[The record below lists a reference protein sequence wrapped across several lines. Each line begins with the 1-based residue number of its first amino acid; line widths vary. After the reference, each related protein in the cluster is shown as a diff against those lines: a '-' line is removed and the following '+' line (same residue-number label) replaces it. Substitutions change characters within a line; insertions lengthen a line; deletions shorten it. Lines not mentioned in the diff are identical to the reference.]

1 VNSIANWITLI
12 RIILIPW
19 FTILLIN
26 GAFNQALWVFLA
38 AAVSDALDGFVARVF
53 SQKTRLGSFLDPI
66 ADKLLLS
73 TAFITL
79 AVLNRIPGWLTV
91 IVISRDVV
99 IVVGVAVL
107 FLNQLRL
114 DVKPS
119 IVGKLTTASQALLIV
134 ITLAS
139 GYIQWAPWVLPGVV
153 YLTLLL
159 TVLSGL
165 HYIYSGLRIIT

>member
-1 VNSIANWITLI
+1 MNSIANWITLI

-139 GYIQWAPWVLPGVV
+139 GYIQWASWVMPGVV

>member
-1 VNSIANWITLI
+1 VNSLANWITLI

-26 GAFNQALWVFLA
+26 GALNQALWVFLA

-79 AVLNRIPGWLTV
+79 AVLNQIPGWLTV

-99 IVVGVAVL
+99 IVVGVAIL
-107 FLNQLRL
+107 FLNQLHL
-114 DVKPS
+114 DIKPS
-119 IVGKLTTASQALLIV
+119 IVSKLTTAC
-134 ITLAS
+134 
-139 GYIQWAPWVLPGVV
+139 
-153 YLTLLL
+153 
-159 TVLSGL
+159 
-165 HYIYSGLRIIT
+165 

>member
-1 VNSIANWITLI
+1 VNSLANWITLI

-38 AAVSDALDGFVARVF
+38 AAASDALDGFVARVF

-79 AVLNRIPGWLTV
+79 AVLNQIPGWLTV

-99 IVVGVAVL
+99 IVMGVAVL

-114 DVKPS
+114 DIKPS
-119 IVGKLTTASQALLIV
+119 IVSKLTTACQALLIV
-134 ITLAS
+134 IILSS
-139 GYIQWAPWVLPGVV
+139 GYVLWAPWVKPGIV
-153 YLTLLL
+153 YLTLVL
-159 TVLSGL
+159 TVVSGL
-165 HYIYSGLRIIT
+165 HYIYSGLRTIT

>member
-1 VNSIANWITLI
+1 MNSLPNWITLI

-26 GAFNQALWVFLA
+26 GDLKQALWVFLA

-79 AVLNRIPGWLTV
+79 AIMHQIPGWLTV
-91 IVISRDVV
+91 IV
-99 IVVGVAVL
+99 
-107 FLNQLRL
+107 
-114 DVKPS
+114 
-119 IVGKLTTASQALLIV
+119 
-134 ITLAS
+134 
-139 GYIQWAPWVLPGVV
+139 
-153 YLTLLL
+153 
-159 TVLSGL
+159 
-165 HYIYSGLRIIT
+165 